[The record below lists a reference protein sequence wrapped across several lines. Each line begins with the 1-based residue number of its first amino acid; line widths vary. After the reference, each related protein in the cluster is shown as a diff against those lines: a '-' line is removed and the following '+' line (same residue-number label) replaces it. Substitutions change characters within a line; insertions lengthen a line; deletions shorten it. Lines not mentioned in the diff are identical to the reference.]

1 MDGGREGARPGW
13 VWHPQDITVVVLDL
27 TLNNCFWGCG
37 WTTGGGFGLGGGRGG
52 ARLQAESC
60 SEQGG
65 GPDKAEGQAR
75 EGFGGGLRLQ

>member
-1 MDGGREGARPGW
+1 MVGEQEEA
-13 VWHPQDITVVVLDL
+13 L
-27 TLNNCFWGCG
+27 
-37 WTTGGGFGLGGGRGG
+37 GLEDEEGG

-75 EGFGGGLRLQ
+75 EGFGGGSRLQ